1 MNKKIYSLVVL
12 FLLLFSKVSFS
23 NENTTY
29 MVKDIPVYAKSDSA
43 QKAKKIALEEGQ
55 RKSLKS
61 LFQKGGIDQS
71 YTKFIPDNII
81 SEMIESIKVT
91 DEIITKDSYSSNI
104 TILFNKTFINFNLKK
119 LNIASGKITDNYFLY
134 IPLLEDKNGD
144 KNFLVPDSLWY
155 NTAYTT
161 FFENEDKYKN
171 IVLIDNYDLAN
182 TGIFNKNK
190 PIEYN
195 TFKTL
200 LNKYNSNTVIV
211 ATARYIERKDIIE
224 IDFEEIDAENHT
236 KKILNFSNND
246 GVEKDDLIIEA
257 SKKTLDFLNNESQ
270 DRIARSRKDGK
281 NIENKVNYIDVFY
294 IIKNLEDYNYILSLI
309 ENLDFITKYDT
320 LQLTTK
326 IANLRLHY
334 NCDESE
340 LMPLFSNKGFNINTR
355 YKKNFLEYQGF

>member
-1 MNKKIYSLVVL
+1 MNKKIYSLII
-12 FLLLFSKVSFS
+12 LLLFSKVSFS

-55 RKSLKS
+55 RKALKS

-91 DEIITKDSYSSNI
+91 NEIITKDSYSSNI

-134 IPLLEDKNGD
+134 IPLLEDKNGN
-144 KNFLVPDSLWY
+144 KKFLVPDSLWY
-155 NTAYTT
+155 NTAYTE
-161 FFENEDKYKN
+161 FFENEERYKN
-171 IVLIDNYDLAN
+171 IILVDNYDLAN

-190 PIEYN
+190 PIEYD

-200 LNKYNSNTVIV
+200 LTKYNSNTIII
-211 ATARYIERKDIIE
+211 ATARYIENKDIIE

-236 KKILNFSNND
+236 KKILNFSNNE
-246 GVEKDDLIIEA
+246 GVNKEDLLISA
-257 SKKTLDFLNNESQ
+257 SKKTLDFLNRESE
-270 DRIARSRKDGK
+270 DRIMEARKNGKEKERK
-281 NIENKVNYIDVFY
+281 NTYIDVFY
-294 IIKNLEDYNYILSLI
+294 VMKNLDDYSYIISLI

-326 IANLRLHY
+326 ISNLRLYY

-340 LMPLFSNKGFNINTR
+340 LFPLFSNKGFNINTR

>member
-1 MNKKIYSLVVL
+1 
-12 FLLLFSKVSFS
+12 
-23 NENTTY
+23 

-55 RKSLKS
+55 RKALKS

-134 IPLLEDKNGD
+134 IPLLEDKNGN
-144 KNFLVPDSLWY
+144 KKFLIPDSLWY
-155 NTAYTT
+155 NTAYTE
-161 FFENEDKYKN
+161 FFENEEKYKN

-200 LNKYNSNTVIV
+200 LTKYNSNTIIV
-211 ATARYIERKDIIE
+211 ATARYIENKDIVE

-236 KKILNFSNND
+236 KKILNFSNNE
-246 GVEKDDLIIEA
+246 GLNKEDLLISA
-257 SKKTLDFLNNESQ
+257 SKKTLDFLNGESE
-270 DRIARSRKDGK
+270 DRIIKARKNGKEKERK
-281 NIENKVNYIDVFY
+281 NTYIDVFY
-294 IIKNLEDYNYILSLI
+294 VMKNLDDYSYIISLI

-326 IANLRLHY
+326 IVNLRLYY
-334 NCDESE
+334 NCNESE
-340 LMPLFSNKGFNINTR
+340 LVPLFSNKGFNINTR